1 MRAGSWQR
9 AGSFRLFW
17 KLVLLPS
24 HTRLLRRHP
33 LPGEGIGCGGRM
45 GGCAGRPANALH
57 HYRVILS
64 GATQWRSR
72 RIRSFRI
79 RFVVFGERI
88 LRRFAAQND
97 MHFLVVRRSRGVVT
111 FLSPNKKV
119 TKEVGDEGAELLAPA
134 IKAAPSNSPRAL
146 TVVQASVLDW
156 NWLGC
161 RRVAL
166 GSQEHGDGSAQL
178 PSPAALR
185 AATSPKG
192 GGYTLSLRESCQRS

>member
-1 MRAGSWQR
+1 
-9 AGSFRLFW
+9 
-17 KLVLLPS
+17 
-24 HTRLLRRHP
+24 
-33 LPGEGIGCGGRM
+33 M
-45 GGCAGRPANALH
+45 GGCAGGPASALH

-79 RFVVFGERI
+79 RFVVFGIRI
-88 LRRFAAQND
+88 PCRFAAQND

-146 TVVQASVLDW
+146 TMVRPSVFDW
-156 NWLGC
+156 NW
-161 RRVAL
+161 RRGSRTAL
-166 GSQEHGDGSAQL
+166 GAQGHGYGSAQP
-178 PSPAALR
+178 PSPWER
-185 AATSPKG
+185 V
-192 GGYTLSLRESCQRS
+192 